1 MSTDDP
7 TLPGRP
13 TRLRTSSGTTAVPSA
28 PTTAITPSAPHPY
41 RTRAPSART
50 MRVVTNLRARLAE
63 ALTKDGALQ
72 EHALET
78 VIEAAI
84 DAGANVSAIQLDAL
98 RQQVTDLQGKNA
110 DLEQTVIFKDEKIAR
125 LERAL
130 EQANTRIA
138 RLAQKER

>member
-13 TRLRTSSGTTAVPSA
+13 TRLRTSSGTTDS
-28 PTTAITPSAPHPY
+28 PY